1 MKKINWILFVIF
13 SILTL
18 DSQAS
23 LNPIDSI
30 SFEEQRIRVNSLLDE
45 RADKFGDYD
54 VSLTQKTGIFGL
66 FKTKDDMQRSL
77 DILQEIVKM
86 DNKIFIE
93 TRRLLVIKDG
103 EAEKYQ
109 KLATEYDNQ
118 VTAYMKTISKLQVEN
133 EKLRT
138 KLDTVEDDYQSN
150 NTLFF
155 ILGLI
160 IIALLFIVL
169 RQYKMTKTKKLTKV

>member
-1 MKKINWILFVIF
+1 
-13 SILTL
+13 
-18 DSQAS
+18 
-23 LNPIDSI
+23 
-30 SFEEQRIRVNSLLDE
+30 
-45 RADKFGDYD
+45 
-54 VSLTQKTGIFGL
+54 
-66 FKTKDDMQRSL
+66 
-77 DILQEIVKM
+77 
-86 DNKIFIE
+86 
-93 TRRLLVIKDG
+93 LVIKDG

-169 RQYKMTKTKKLTKV
+169 RQYRMTKTKKLTKV